1 MLKSLRTIPIKDW
14 PLLLVGC
21 LIFLAIHLLAI
32 HLLAIHLKDAFWPRA
47 RD

>member
-32 HLLAIHLKDAFWPRA
+32 HLKDAFWPRA